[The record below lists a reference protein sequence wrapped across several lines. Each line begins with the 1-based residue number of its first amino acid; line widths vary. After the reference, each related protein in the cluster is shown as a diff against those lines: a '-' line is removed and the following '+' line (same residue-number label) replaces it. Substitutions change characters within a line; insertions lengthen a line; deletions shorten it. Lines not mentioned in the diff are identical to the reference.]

1 MDKYVTVTFDVDAD
15 AYDQAA
21 AYFKSIGVTVEDM
34 AVAFLRFFAIPEN
47 QPLLKIYLNEDSD
60 MELKDK
66 VFEQIYNIAIKAIVY
81 NSSVGR

>member
-1 MDKYVTVTFDVDAD
+1 MAEYVTVTFDVDAD
-15 AYDQAA
+15 VYEQAA
-21 AYFKSIGVTVEDM
+21 NYFGSIGVTVEDM

-66 VFEQIYNIAIKAIVY
+66 VFRQIYEIAVKGNY
-81 NSSVGR
+81 L